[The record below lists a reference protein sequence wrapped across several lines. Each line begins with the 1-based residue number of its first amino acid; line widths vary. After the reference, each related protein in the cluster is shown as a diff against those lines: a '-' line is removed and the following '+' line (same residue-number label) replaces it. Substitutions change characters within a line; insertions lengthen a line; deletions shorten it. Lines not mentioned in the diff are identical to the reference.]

1 MSITQLRA
9 FLLAA
14 ARGTFTAAAEEL
26 GTTQPAVS
34 ELVQKLEAESGLQLF
49 HRSGRRLVL
58 TAAGRELLTWAQRA
72 VDAVDGGSQ
81 AMDALRGLTGG
92 VASFGVL
99 RNASYYFLS
108 DLAERFH
115 RERPGVRLRLVG
127 QNSFEVAEGVRTGDI
142 EAGLA
147 MLPVPDE
154 GLRVTPLLRDEV
166 LWVSSDPER
175 VARSMDIRAIP
186 EAPLILYD
194 AHYGWND
201 PTRRQ
206 LAERAQLAGI
216 RLEPVIEVENVELAL
231 SLVARGLGDTL
242 VSASIVASSTLPP
255 GIGSASFAERIYDT
269 LALLVR
275 EVPTLSPVTVELA
288 RMATAIVLAAPSVA
302 PAHQYRKTL

>member
-1 MSITQLRA
+1 MSVTQLRA

-14 ARGTFTAAAEEL
+14 TRGTFTAAAEEL

-34 ELVQKLEAESGLQLF
+34 ELVQKLEAETGLQLF
-49 HRSGRRLVL
+49 HRAGRRLVL

-72 VDAVDGGSQ
+72 VDAVEGGAQ

-108 DLAERFH
+108 NLAERFH

-127 QNSFEVAEGVRTGDI
+127 QNSFEVAEGVRSGAI

-166 LWVSSDPER
+166 LWVSSDPDR
-175 VARSMDIRAIP
+175 VARPMEIRAIP

-206 LAERAQLAGI
+206 LAERAQLAGV
-216 RLEPVIEVENVELAL
+216 RLEPIIEVENVELAL

-242 VSASIVASSTLPP
+242 VSASIVASPTLPV
-255 GIGSASFAERIYDT
+255 GIGSAPFAEPIFDT
-269 LALLVR
+269 MALLVR
-275 EVPTLSPVTVELA
+275 EDATLSPVTEELV
-288 RMATAIVLAAPSVA
+288 RMATAMVLDTPSVT
-302 PAHQYRKTL
+302 PKRIHRVNL